1 MISISMM
8 MLDIIY
14 LMLIMK
20 IARAIEMV
28 TLVVVMDVS
37 EDEAGSDQDDASV
50 VVMDM

>member
-1 MISISMM
+1 MM

-37 EDEAGSDQDDASV
+37 DDETGSDHDDASV

>member
-20 IARAIEMV
+20 IAREIEMV
-28 TLVVVMDVS
+28 TLVVVTDVS
-37 EDEAGSDQDDASV
+37 DDETG
-50 VVMDM
+50 